1 MDFQFNN
8 QTIWF
13 HGITGTVKSV
23 QKWSSTS
30 VSSSGG
36 GGFVHPEYG
45 GHVQSAQVSST
56 VSQHQSFWIV
66 APDGRE
72 KSVENADLPCRDGQ
86 SVTLIWGAVK
96 GAKTGQF
103 LVAKNN
109 TTGETAYFD
118 VTNYTDSFP
127 SIGRGGFLLVW
138 FLGYAALCA
147 ILVPT
152 LILWIVVPPIAKAH
166 LTSIINKRADPY
178 RRFATNLLS
187 NKEFL
192 ATI

>member
-1 MDFQFNN
+1 MEFYQCFL
-8 QTIWF
+8 I
-13 HGITGTVKSV
+13 GRR
-23 QKWSSTS
+23 
-30 VSSSGG
+30 GG
-36 GGFVHPEYG
+36 YVHPQHG
-45 GHVQSAQVSST
+45 GDVQSAQISST

-109 TTGETAYFD
+109 TTGETVYFD
-118 VTNYTDSFP
+118 VTNYTESFP
-127 SIGRGGFLLVW
+127 SIRSGSVLFVW
-138 FLGYAALCA
+138 FLYAALC
-147 ILVPT
+147 IMLVPT

-166 LTSIINKRADPY
+166 LTSTINKRADPY
-178 RRFATNLLS
+178 RCFVMNLLS